1 MVKIVNNTS
10 LNQPILLS
18 SYSDWKPKHLALDW
32 IHNLLYFIDDHS
44 DIRVSNM
51 FQLNQSVHLINRDQ
65 VTILKLFVCPKL
77 SMLVWQEVEWN
88 GMNYNSIQIAQQDGT
103 EIRQIFHS
111 QTFIQDIVL
120 DQSNLLVYFVTNNFL
135 GMISLKDYHQT
146 ESLPNGSRHVQKF
159 PLFTDFSHFSILGT
173 YILMLQYGNLGFQ
186 NLQNSN
192 QVVAPSSKLSLTN
205 LIQNEFRLIHA
216 YSQPASHLVCT
227 PEKSKICTDICLPNG
242 YVAQFTCYCYNDNLC
257 DEHGH
262 HSFDNEQTES
272 NQTLIISS
280 GQNTLKDVQ
289 SNSILATVTS
299 MKDEQ
304 RNKEHFISEDIWSRI
319 EETTSNSIIVQ
330 NSTEITIQVQ
340 VSTISD
346 ISGNKIICFIR
357 NLMVY
362 CYNFTEKKNPTT
374 FKPRDNQFTS
384 IFKFILFFGSKF
396 FYRVNKYNQTSS
408 ETLILNTNQLNS
420 FEKWFHKNRTFLIII
435 SMISLIVIIF
445 LIILLSIFLAS
456 LIMKVPKI
464 KKTIRYCHTI

>member
-1 MVKIVNNTS
+1 
-10 LNQPILLS
+10 
-18 SYSDWKPKHLALDW
+18 
-32 IHNLLYFIDDHS
+32 
-44 DIRVSNM
+44 
-51 FQLNQSVHLINRDQ
+51 
-65 VTILKLFVCPKL
+65 
-77 SMLVWQEVEWN
+77 MLVWQEVEWN

-346 ISGNKIICFIR
+346 IS
-357 NLMVY
+357 
-362 CYNFTEKKNPTT
+362 EKKNPTT
-374 FKPRDNQFTS
+374 FKPRDNQFT
-384 IFKFILFFGSKF
+384 
-396 FYRVNKYNQTSS
+396 
-408 ETLILNTNQLNS
+408 
-420 FEKWFHKNRTFLIII
+420 
-435 SMISLIVIIF
+435 
-445 LIILLSIFLAS
+445 

-464 KKTIRYCHTI
+464 KKTIRIKNSQSKTTPNQSQEISIVSVNNLYGNINCSTSMIKPNYVQSKEQALFESNTNSEWTLLDTENKWNGKSIMTPQQIPLTRSPTTISTSIMMTNMEKWENGLSALLVQKSDNIDSKIINSISSKELSPQCTSLYL